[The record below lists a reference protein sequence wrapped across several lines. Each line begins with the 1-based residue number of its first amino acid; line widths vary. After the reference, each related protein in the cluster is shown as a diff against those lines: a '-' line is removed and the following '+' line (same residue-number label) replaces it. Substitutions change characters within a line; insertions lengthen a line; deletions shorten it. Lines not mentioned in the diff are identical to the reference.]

1 MKTFL
6 ELVMHKNDRQWRGWC
21 VGAVLAVMGSAV
33 SAESDPDNVIK
44 YRQGVMSAL
53 GGHMGASAQIV
64 RGKVDHWNHLLFH
77 AESIEAI
84 SRRVSVL
91 FPEGSDFGETGAKE
105 VIWEEWD
112 DFQEAARKG
121 ERAANDYLT
130 AVNSGDKTAIGKSFR
145 ALADAC
151 KKCHKKFRE
160 EEE

>member
-1 MKTFL
+1 
-6 ELVMHKNDRQWRGWC
+6 MHKNDRKWRAWC

-33 SAESDPDNVIK
+33 SAESEPENVIK
-44 YRQGVMSAL
+44 YRQGAMSAL

-64 RGKVDHWNHLLFH
+64 RGKVDYWSHLQFH

-84 SRRVSVL
+84 SRRVSEL

-130 AVNSGDKTAIGKSFR
+130 AVKGGDKAAIGKSFR

-160 EEE
+160 ED